1 MLKIKIREK
10 RVCYSKNSFYL
21 LFLFIAFVIEKKK
34 KEKEGKKEKERM
46 KYYYNSQNTEHKR
59 HVDCRTFH
67 ISSFGQ
73 SRLCGHQLF
82 VRFNT
87 DGNRAVEKIN
97 DGAFEMFR
105 S

>member
-1 MLKIKIREK
+1 MEKKREREK
-10 RVCYSKNSFYL
+10 RK
-21 LFLFIAFVIEKKK
+21 EERK
-34 KEKEGKKEKERM
+34 KEERM
-46 KYYYNSQNTEHKR
+46 KYYYNSRNTERKQRR
-59 HVDCRTFH
+59 HVCRTFH

-87 DGNRAVEKIN
+87 DGNRAVEKMN